1 MNPTFLDKIIS
12 IVSYCTF
19 GIGSIIWIVFSYITK
34 KRIDSFLLFNLY
46 QAIFISIVLAIFS
59 LIYDIAINIMSVIP
73 FIGPLFEKINI
84 LITRVP
90 IIYSMSLTGL
100 LVTGLLFYLSVLCL
114 IGKKPRIPGISDLI
128 ASNFGG

>member
-12 IVSYCTF
+12 IASYCTF

-34 KRIDSFLLFNLY
+34 KRISSFLSFNLY

-59 LIYDIAINIMSVIP
+59 LIYDIAINLMSIIP
-73 FIGPLFEKINI
+73 LIGPLVGKLNI
-84 LITRVP
+84 FITRIP
-90 IIYSMSLTGL
+90 IIFSMSITGL
-100 LVTGLLFYLSVLCL
+100 LVTGLLVYLSVLCL

-128 ASNFGG
+128 TSNFGG

>member
-84 LITRVP
+84 LGR
-90 IIYSMSLTGL
+90 SL
-100 LVTGLLFYLSVLCL
+100 
-114 IGKKPRIPGISDLI
+114 
-128 ASNFGG
+128 